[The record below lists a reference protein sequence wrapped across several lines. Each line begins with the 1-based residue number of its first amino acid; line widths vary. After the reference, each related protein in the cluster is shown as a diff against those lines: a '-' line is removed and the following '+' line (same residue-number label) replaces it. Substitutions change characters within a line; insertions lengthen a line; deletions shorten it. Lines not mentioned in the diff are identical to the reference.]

1 MLRVWILLVAGS
13 VVLALSCSGSKT
25 NQNKE
30 EAGSEK
36 CESAATYQ
44 DRWPSFVAGGPSIG
58 PVTIVMAPEVELAPQ
73 PESKFKMAIL
83 VAPEAAPY
91 GTIVVISSEA
101 KEGRAPLLFSHGLSE
116 NDPFL
121 PEVRLIADGRGQF
134 ANHPFDIPGSAI
146 PRERGCYQI
155 WVEVDGQSYGP
166 FGWNVI

>member
-73 PESKFKMAIL
+73 PESKFKMGDLSGSRSCSIRDYCRNQLRGERGQGA
-83 VAPEAAPY
+83 
-91 GTIVVISSEA
+91 
-101 KEGRAPLLFSHGLSE
+101 APLLS
-116 NDPFL
+116 
-121 PEVRLIADGRGQF
+121 RAK
-134 ANHPFDIPGSAI
+134 
-146 PRERGCYQI
+146 
-155 WVEVDGQSYGP
+155 
-166 FGWNVI
+166 